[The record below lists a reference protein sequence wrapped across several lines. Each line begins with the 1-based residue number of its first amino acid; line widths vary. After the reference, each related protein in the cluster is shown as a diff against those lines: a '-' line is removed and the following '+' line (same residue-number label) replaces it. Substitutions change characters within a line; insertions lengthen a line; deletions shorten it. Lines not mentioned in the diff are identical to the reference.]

1 MESNYSSET
10 NHWLIAGYI
19 KLKSLKIKQVIYIAK
34 KIYSFKTYM
43 VFKP

>member
-19 KLKSLKIKQVIYIAK
+19 KLKSLKIKKVIYIAK
-34 KIYSFKTYM
+34 KNSILLNLYGL
-43 VFKP
+43 